1 MTDWNDA
8 KPIHADAIPGVITTY
23 LLARVARQAESAV
36 AEFTS
41 DAFVTDEGNTYTGPE
56 NIASWIANAAS
67 EYTYT
72 VELTQARQVD
82 SDHYDLLQHLE
93 GNFPGGV
100 ADLHFRFG
108 LRDGKI
114 AQLVI
119 EP

>member
-1 MTDWNDA
+1 MTDWNNA
-8 KPIHADAIPGVITTY
+8 KPIDSDAIPGVITAY
-23 LLARVARQAESAV
+23 LCARAARQVESAL

-41 DAFVTDEGNTYTGPE
+41 DASVTDEGNTYRGPE
-56 NIASWIANAAS
+56 NIASWIANTAS

-72 VELTQARQVD
+72 VELTQATQVD
-82 SDHYDLLQHLE
+82 TDHYDLLQHLE

-114 AQLVI
+114 AQLI
-119 EP
+119 IDL